1 MTIRRAAPADIDAMA
16 ALLAELF
23 EIEDDFM
30 IDSEKQKRGLS
41 LLLEDAEA
49 VVLVAEVGGSVA
61 GMISMQRLVSTAE
74 GGFVGL
80 IGGVVVASP
89 FRRAGVGTHLL
100 ESLIAQAQ
108 NQGMKRLA
116 LGVDQRNPKA
126 IAFYAKYGFVA
137 GNMGLM
143 YRS

>member
-61 GMISMQRLVSTAE
+61 AQAASDTPSIAFAPRRVLFGVPSSSMRILSIYGWSSALRPLSASAISPLTFSTA
-74 GGFVGL
+74 FCTPL
-80 IGGVVVASP
+80 P
-89 FRRAGVGTHLL
+89 R
-100 ESLIAQAQ
+100 
-108 NQGMKRLA
+108 
-116 LGVDQRNPKA
+116 
-126 IAFYAKYGFVA
+126 
-137 GNMGLM
+137 
-143 YRS
+143 